1 MSNSAKSEKTLIY
14 IVRHGESIGNF
25 KREFLGHTDKDLT
38 ELGYEQA
45 EKTAEE
51 LSGVDFEAIYSSDLQ
66 RAYHTAEP
74 HAKMRGM
81 TAIGR
86 EDLRELY
93 VGEWEGRRVDDLANE
108 YGELFTVEWRE
119 KFGTFH
125 HAKGGESVQAAAKR
139 MYNAILDIA
148 KKHTGK
154 TVLIA
159 THAAAIR
166 GFWGLISHISP
177 ENLADKIP
185 FPTNASYSVVEYKD
199 GELYPV
205 SYSNDS
211 HLKDVK
217 EGKTWY

>member
-1 MSNSAKSEKTLIY
+1 MSNTQKKEKTLLY
-14 IVRHGESIGNF
+14 IVRHGESIGNLN
-25 KREFLGHTDKDLT
+25 REFLGYTNKDLT
-38 ELGYEQA
+38 ELGYKQA

-51 LSGVDFEAIYSSDLQ
+51 LKNVEFEAIYSSDLQ

-81 TAIGR
+81 IPIGR

-93 VGEWEGRRVDDLANE
+93 VGEWEGKKVDDIAAK
-108 YGELFTVEWRE
+108 YGEAFTVEWRQN
-119 KFGTFH
+119 FGTFH
-125 HAKGGESVQAAAKR
+125 HAKGGEGVQALATRIYGAL
-139 MYNAILDIA
+139 LDIA

-154 TVLIA
+154 TVLVA

-166 GFWGLISHISP
+166 SFWGIISGIRP
-177 ENLADKIP
+177 EELAGKIP

-205 SYSNDS
+205 FYSNDS

-217 EGKTWY
+217 EGKPWY